1 MGHKAVK
8 GMEQYSL
15 SELCSVIGDAI
26 EAGLP
31 ELYWVRAEI
40 ASLSVRGHCYI
51 ELVEKAE
58 NGILAAKVRATCW
71 SNMYHILS
79 AYFEQETGQAL
90 HTGMQ
95 VLLQVSVEWHA
106 VYGLSLN
113 IQNIDPT
120 YTLGDLAKQRQQ
132 TLLRLQEDGVM
143 ELQQSLNIPSLPRR
157 IAVVSAQE
165 AAGYGDF
172 CDQLAHNVIGF
183 RFMPTLFAATMQGE
197 NAAASIIRALQTI
210 AREAERWDVVV
221 MIRGGGATT
230 DLSCFDD
237 YMLASHCAQFPLP
250 IIAGIGHTRDVSVV
264 DMVVHTSVKTPTA
277 AAQFLIGLVE
287 TQAARLETLNS
298 RLLGATQR
306 MLQTEKD
313 RLVRYQQSLR
323 MTAQRLLLGERNRL
337 AILQKTIELHSP
349 ERIYRMGY
357 SLMMC
362 DGKPVRSV
370 NDVPVGA
377 KMTTH
382 LQDGTV
388 ESTGDAARS
397 LTK

>member
-1 MGHKAVK
+1 
-8 GMEQYSL
+8 MEQYSL

-26 EAGLP
+26 EVELP

-40 ASLSVRGHCYI
+40 ASLSVRGHCYL

-71 SNMYHILS
+71 SHMYHILS
-79 AYFEQETGQAL
+79 AHFEQETGQAL

-106 VYGLSLN
+106 VYGLSFN

-143 ELQQSLNIPSLPRR
+143 ELQQSLDIPTLPRR

-172 CDQLAHNVIGF
+172 CDQLAHNQIGF

-210 AREAERWDVVV
+210 ARETEHWDVVV

-250 IIAGIGHTRDVSVV
+250 IITGIGHTRDVSVV

-298 RLLGATQR
+298 RLLGAIQR

-323 MTAQRLLLGERNRL
+323 ITAQRLLLGERNRL
-337 AILQKTIELHSP
+337 AIWQKTIELHSP
-349 ERIYRMGY
+349 KRIYRMGY
-357 SLMMC
+357 SLMLC

-370 NDVPVGA
+370 SDVPVGA
-377 KMTTH
+377 KVTTH
-382 LQDGTV
+382 LQDGSV
-388 ESTGDAARS
+388 ESTVDATRS
-397 LTK
+397 LMK